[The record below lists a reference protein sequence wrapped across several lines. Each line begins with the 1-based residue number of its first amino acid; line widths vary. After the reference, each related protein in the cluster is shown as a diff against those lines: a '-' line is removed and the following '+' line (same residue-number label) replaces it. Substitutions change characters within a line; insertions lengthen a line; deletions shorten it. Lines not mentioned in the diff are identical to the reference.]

1 MTPISR
7 DAKLGD
13 ARFLFGAPTDRNVKA
28 CNTVALEGGAMAHTA
43 IPNPKTTPRRNARQV
58 WDRFGWPLSREITL
72 LIIGLFAYRTVRL
85 VVKDE
90 IDQAFLN
97 TQRVV
102 DWERALG
109 IFNEV
114 ELQASIL
121 TNDAIV
127 WGLNRYYFLAHFLG
141 TTIWVC
147 WMFIRYPEHYGRTR
161 RVLLGTTFGALV
173 IHIVFPLAPPRWFP
187 DMGFVDTLQTYGPK
201 IYDSETIANTANQIA
216 AMPSLHVGW
225 ALIGAWGLI
234 KAGTSSWRW
243 IAALHPAIMTAAVV
257 LTGNHWWLDVFGA
270 VALVALV
277 IAIDA
282 PIQQR
287 LERRHHR
294 KAGDDRGDGDSA
306 TDDETVLLG

>member
-7 DAKLGD
+7 DAKLSD
-13 ARFLFGAPTDRNVKA
+13 DRFLFGAPTDRNVKA

-43 IPNPKTTPRRNARQV
+43 IPNPKTTPRRTAREV

-121 TNDAIV
+121 TNDAI
-127 WGLNRYYFLAHFLG
+127 
-141 TTIWVC
+141 
-147 WMFIRYPEHYGRTR
+147 P
-161 RVLLGTTFGALV
+161 
-173 IHIVFPLAPPRWFP
+173 
-187 DMGFVDTLQTYGPK
+187 
-201 IYDSETIANTANQIA
+201 
-216 AMPSLHVGW
+216 
-225 ALIGAWGLI
+225 
-234 KAGTSSWRW
+234 
-243 IAALHPAIMTAAVV
+243 
-257 LTGNHWWLDVFGA
+257 
-270 VALVALV
+270 
-277 IAIDA
+277 
-282 PIQQR
+282 
-287 LERRHHR
+287 
-294 KAGDDRGDGDSA
+294 
-306 TDDETVLLG
+306 

>member
-1 MTPISR
+1 
-7 DAKLGD
+7 
-13 ARFLFGAPTDRNVKA
+13 
-28 CNTVALEGGAMAHTA
+28 MAQTA
-43 IPNPKTTPRRNARQV
+43 IPNPETTTRRSARQV
-58 WDRFGWPLSREITL
+58 WNRFGWPLSREITH

-85 VVKDE
+85 FVKDE
-90 IDQAFLN
+90 IDQAFVN

-102 DWERALG
+102 DWERTLG

-114 ELQASIL
+114 DLQASIL
-121 TNDAIV
+121 SNDAII
-127 WGLNRYYFLAHFLG
+127 WGLNRYYFFAHFLG

-147 WMFIRYPEHYGRTR
+147 WMFIRHQEHYGRIR
-161 RVLLGTTFGALV
+161 RVLFGTTFGALA
-173 IHIVFPLAPPRWFP
+173 IHIIFPLAPPRWFP

-234 KAGTSSWRW
+234 KASTSSWRW
-243 IAALHPAIMTAAVV
+243 ISALHPATMTAAVV

-277 IAIDA
+277 IAVDA
-282 PIQQR
+282 PIQR
-287 LERRHHR
+287 WLERRHDR
-294 KAGDDRGDGDSA
+294 KAGADQGDA
-306 TDDETVLLG
+306 AEAADDETVLVG